1 MGSWQE
7 PLAPYQHVTYWHT
20 PYYSSETKTNICQEG
35 RKQSTERQHGQ
46 RSGLATEVPKQIPDN
61 TWFEENYAQNVSG
74 WNNLTFPN
82 TSVLLS
88 ETAK

>member
-1 MGSWQE
+1 MSRGSKIIHIPEKQ
-7 PLAPYQHVTYWHT
+7 
-20 PYYSSETKTNICQEG
+20 KG
-35 RKQSTERQHGQ
+35 RKQSTEIQHGQ
-46 RSGLATEVPKQIPDN
+46 RSGHATEVLETDPEN